1 MSRECDC
8 PPPGAP
14 EWMNTFADMMSLLL
28 TFFVLLLSFA
38 NMDIVRFREAMSSIQ
53 NALLGGPT
61 AMKEVPQ
68 TAVVE
73 LSQTS
78 HTSLVQT
85 QREVQENPPSETGEP
100 ETAAT
105 KVVTSTTDLE
115 ALASIEQ
122 MLREQELIGMAEA
135 EATARGVIIRVKG
148 QLFFEAG
155 SAELLERS
163 YPMLNEIG
171 AILLA
176 FPYNITVEGHT
187 DDQPIHTERFPSNWE
202 LSTARAISVMRYLSE
217 RRGVPAARMGV
228 AGYADIHPV
237 VPNDSPE
244 HRAANRRVEFVFHKG
259 EIASQVIDDPLM
271 APGAM

>member
-1 MSRECDC
+1 
-8 PPPGAP
+8 
-14 EWMNTFADMMSLLL
+14 
-28 TFFVLLLSFA
+28 
-38 NMDIVRFREAMSSIQ
+38 MSSIQ

-85 QREVQENPPSETGEP
+85 QREVQENPPSGTGEP

-148 QLFFEAG
+148 QLFFAAG

>member
-38 NMDIVRFREAMSSIQ
+38 NMDIVRFQEAMSSIQ

-105 KVVTSTTDLE
+105 KIVTSTTDLE

>member
-1 MSRECDC
+1 
-8 PPPGAP
+8 
-14 EWMNTFADMMSLLL
+14 MNTFADMMSLLL

-85 QREVQENPPSETGEP
+85 QREVQENPPSGTGEP

>member
-85 QREVQENPPSETGEP
+85 QREVQENPPSGTGEP

>member
-1 MSRECDC
+1 
-8 PPPGAP
+8 
-14 EWMNTFADMMSLLL
+14 
-28 TFFVLLLSFA
+28 
-38 NMDIVRFREAMSSIQ
+38 
-53 NALLGGPT
+53 
-61 AMKEVPQ
+61 
-68 TAVVE
+68 
-73 LSQTS
+73 
-78 HTSLVQT
+78 
-85 QREVQENPPSETGEP
+85 
-100 ETAAT
+100 
-105 KVVTSTTDLE
+105 
-115 ALASIEQ
+115 
-122 MLREQELIGMAEA
+122 
-135 EATARGVIIRVKG
+135 
-148 QLFFEAG
+148 
-155 SAELLERS
+155 
-163 YPMLNEIG
+163 MLNEIG

>member
-148 QLFFEAG
+148 QLFFAAG

>member
-1 MSRECDC
+1 
-8 PPPGAP
+8 
-14 EWMNTFADMMSLLL
+14 MNTFADMMSLLL

-38 NMDIVRFREAMSSIQ
+38 NMDIVRFKEAMSSVQ
-53 NALLGGPT
+53 NALVGGPT
-61 AMKEVPQ
+61 VMKEVPQ
-68 TAVVE
+68 TAVVD
-73 LSQTS
+73 LGQSS
-78 HTSLVQT
+78 DTSLVQT
-85 QREVQENPPSETGEP
+85 PREVQENPPSETQEP
-100 ETAAT
+100 DTPAT
-105 KVVTSTTDLE
+105 QVVTSSTDLD

-122 MLREQELIGMAEA
+122 MLHDQDLTDMAEA

-148 QLFFEAG
+148 QLFFDAG

-163 YPMLNEIG
+163 YPVLNEIG

-176 FPYNITVEGHT
+176 FPYDITVEGHT

-202 LSTARAISVMRYLSE
+202 LSTSRAIAVMRYLTE

-237 VPNDSPE
+237 VANDSPE

-259 EIASQVIDDPLM
+259 EVANKVITDPLM
-271 APGAM
+271 ATDAM

>member
-1 MSRECDC
+1 
-8 PPPGAP
+8 
-14 EWMNTFADMMSLLL
+14 MNTFADMMSLLL